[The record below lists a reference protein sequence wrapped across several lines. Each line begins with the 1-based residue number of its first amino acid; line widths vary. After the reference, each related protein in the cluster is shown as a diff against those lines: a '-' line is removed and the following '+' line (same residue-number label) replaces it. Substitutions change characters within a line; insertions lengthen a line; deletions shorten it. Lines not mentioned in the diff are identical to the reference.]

1 MDEKKIDELR
11 KLRDAGKITDDD
23 FRAMVAGEVE
33 SSTTTDAPLD
43 DDAKKAR
50 RKKIVIAAAIAAVVG
65 VGVFAANPGHVFSM
79 KPSDMSDAAW
89 SAGRE
94 AYSVGEK
101 YDAGTMLAGDAE
113 AKLRHLSSDL
123 KDAGYSSTDDY
134 SVMTYIDGMEYG
146 VEYGSDDMLDTSMD
160 GLKSTLGY

>member
-1 MDEKKIDELR
+1 MDEKKIDEMR

-43 DDAKKAR
+43 
-50 RKKIVIAAAIAAVVG
+50 
-65 VGVFAANPGHVFSM
+65 
-79 KPSDMSDAAW
+79 
-89 SAGRE
+89 E
-94 AYSVGEK
+94 
-101 YDAGTMLAGDAE
+101 
-113 AKLRHLSSDL
+113 SSDL

-146 VEYGSDDMLDTSMD
+146 VEYGSDDMFDTSMD

>member
-1 MDEKKIDELR
+1 MDEKKIDEMR

-43 DDAKKAR
+43 EDAKKAR
-50 RKKIVIAAAIAAVVG
+50 RKKIVIAVAIAAVVG

-79 KPSDMSDAAW
+79 KPSGMSDAAW
-89 SAGRE
+89 NAGRE

-101 YDAGTMLAGDAE
+101 YDSGAMLAGDAE
-113 AKLRHLSSDL
+113 SKLRSLSSEL
-123 KDAGYSSTDDY
+123 KDAGYSGTSDY

-146 VEYGSDDMLDTSMD
+146 VEYDRDNMFDTSMD